1 MGQYSFTRAE
11 RILKSKDFAL
21 IRKEGKRVASK
32 NFVIFL
38 KANSLGI
45 RRLGLAVST
54 KVGGAVQ
61 RNRIKRL
68 LRECFRLNKEIFPPS
83 MDIFISVKQ
92 GFNPVG
98 YKDVEAEIKSVISGL
113 VSKSTN

>member
-38 KANSLGI
+38 KVNSLGI

-68 LRECFRLNKEIFPPS
+68 LRECFRLNKEILPPS

-92 GFNPVG
+92 GFSPLG